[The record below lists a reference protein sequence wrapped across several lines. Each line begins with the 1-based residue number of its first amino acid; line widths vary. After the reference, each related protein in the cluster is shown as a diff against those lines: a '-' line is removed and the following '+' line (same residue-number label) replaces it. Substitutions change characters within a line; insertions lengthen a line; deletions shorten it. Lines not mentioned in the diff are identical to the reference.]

1 MEENRIIDLD
11 LEDIEDI
18 ERAHN
23 IKCPFP
29 AVYISGNSLYYN
41 IHAMKLMGYTEYVN
55 YGVTTKYV
63 VITPTNEFSKKAF
76 HMTSWGGSA
85 ARYTHVP
92 AQLKE
97 KKLGDGVYR
106 LLPASG
112 GRFAFDRY
120 APIDKGA
127 AE

>member
-18 ERAHN
+18 ERARN
-23 IKCPFP
+23 IRCPFP
-29 AVYISGNSLYYN
+29 AVYISGSCLYYN
-41 IHAMKLMGYTEYVN
+41 AHAMKLIGYTEYLN
-55 YGVTTKYV
+55 YGVTPKYV
-63 VITPTNEFSKKAF
+63 VVTPTNDFNKKAF
-76 HMTSWGGSA
+76 RMSHFGATD
-85 ARYTHVP
+85 ARYTHIP

-97 KKLGDGVYR
+97 KKLGRGLCR
-106 LLPASG
+106 ILPAGG